1 MAWAGL
7 PDSQVVALRVVTISF
22 YVEGERAMQIGFR
35 VYCEAR
41 FFLRPGPDYV
51 RVGLFVVSWRV
62 KA

>member
-1 MAWAGL
+1 
-7 PDSQVVALRVVTISF
+7 
-22 YVEGERAMQIGFR
+22 MQIGFR